1 MKKKIDEYI
10 ILIPAY
16 NPSSK
21 LLHLVNDLKE
31 YDIKILIVND
41 GSLNSKKIFQE
52 LKSNSSC
59 IVLEYEEN
67 MGKGYALKYGFKYYL
82 DNLVN
87 DYKGIITI
95 DADYQHIPK
104 DIYKV
109 TQAMRDDTITLGS
122 RDFYRKDVPLPNRLG
137 NRLTSTVFKFLYGRK
152 IFDTQTGLRGIPNK
166 YLEIC
171 LEIPGNRFEY
181 EMEQLIY
188 FVNHKIELDEIQIET
203 IYYAKSESK
212 FKKGIDSMRIYKVL
226 LKESFRFLVTSLTSA
241 FLDIILFTIFISTF
255 ASLGDISIF
264 VATFMA
270 RIIADFLNFNLT
282 KYFVFNSNE
291 DSKNILFKYYAL
303 SFGKM
308 ALSAMLVFLI
318 NKIIPSNKTIIKV
331 IVDTL
336 IYFLSYRIQKKYIF
350 KTIEYKIFF

>member
-1 MKKKIDEYI
+1 MKKKIDNYI

-21 LLHLVNDLKE
+21 LLELVNDLKK
-31 YDIKILIVND
+31 YNFKILIIND
-41 GSLNSKKIFQE
+41 GSIESKKIFKE
-52 LKSNSSC
+52 LKNNSSC
-59 IVLEYEEN
+59 TILEYEEN

-87 DYKGIITI
+87 DYQGIITT
-95 DADYQHIPK
+95 DADYQHLPK
-104 DIYKV
+104 DIYKIREV
-109 TQAMRDDTITLGS
+109 MNDDTIILGS
-122 RDFYRKDVPLPNRLG
+122 RDFYKKEVPFPNRLG
-137 NRLTSTVFKFLYGRK
+137 NRITSTVFKLLYGRK

-166 YLEIC
+166 YLDIC

-188 FVNHKIELDEIQIET
+188 FTNHNINIKEIPIET
-203 IYYAKSESK
+203 IYYTKSESK
-212 FKKGIDSMRIYKVL
+212 FKKGIDSMKIYKVI
-226 LKESFRFLVTSLTSA
+226 LKESFRFLVTSLLSA
-241 FLDIILFTIFISTF
+241 FLDIILFTIFIYTF
-255 ASLGDISIF
+255 QSLGDISIF

-282 KYFVFNSNE
+282 KYFVFDSNE
-291 DSKNILFKYYAL
+291 DFKKILSKYYIL

-308 ALSAMLVFLI
+308 AMSAILVFLI
-318 NKIIPSNKTIIKV
+318 NKLIPFNKTFIKV

-350 KTIEYKIFF
+350 KTIE